1 MAFNWEIG
9 VYRRRKQI
17 QVIEQ
22 RRETRYT
29 VAEVYQKRLTLKV
42 RTNSGEFA
50 TVKLLDI
57 SLRGIRIK
65 YDLGLAVG
73 SVIECSISIPMYL
86 TKGVLFS
93 VKVIYCIENRTDRSY
108 LIGAEITQ
116 TDEQLWVS
124 VFLRVHD
131 FIDESL
137 RTGKT

>member
-1 MAFNWEIG
+1 VFNWEIG
-9 VYRRRKQI
+9 VNRRRKQI
-17 QVIEQ
+17 QVIEK

-29 VAEVYQKRLTLKV
+29 VAEMYQKRLTLKV
-42 RTNSGEFA
+42 RKNSGEFA
-50 TVKLLDI
+50 LAKLVDI
-57 SLRGIRIK
+57 SLRGIRIE

-73 SVIECSISIPMYL
+73 AVFECSITIPTYL
-86 TKGVLFS
+86 TKEFWFS
-93 VKVIYCIENRTDRSY
+93 VKVIYCIENRTERSY

-116 TDEQLWVS
+116 TDEQLWVD

>member
-1 MAFNWEIG
+1 M
-9 VYRRRKQI
+9 
-17 QVIEQ
+17 IEK

-29 VAEVYQKRLTLKV
+29 VAEIYQKRLVLKV
-42 RTNSGEFA
+42 KGNSGEFA
-50 TVKLLDI
+50 PVNLFDI
-57 SLRGIRIK
+57 SLKGIRIK

-73 SVIECSISIPMYL
+73 SVIECSIFIPMYL
-86 TKGVLFS
+86 TKEVLFS
-93 VKVIYCIENRTDRSY
+93 GKVIYCIENRTDRSY

-116 TDEQLWVS
+116 TDEQMWVS

>member
-1 MAFNWEIG
+1 MRFNWGTG

-17 QVIEQ
+17 PVIER

-29 VAEVYQKRLTLKV
+29 VAEMYQKRLTLKV
-42 RTNSGEFA
+42 RRNLGEFA
-50 TVKLLDI
+50 QVKLLDI
-57 SLRGIRIK
+57 SLRGIRITH
-65 YDLGLAVG
+65 DLGLAVG
-73 SVIECSISIPMYL
+73 SVVECSMTIPTYL
-86 TKGVLFS
+86 TKEVFFS
-93 VKVIYCIENRTDRSY
+93 VKVIYCIENRTERSY

-116 TDEQLWVS
+116 TDEQLWVN